1 MSTQGNAPALYA
13 AGDAYRAPYPARMAD
28 FMAAGLTAGL
38 APARDDNTTIALVL
52 VDMQHDFVA
61 PDGALAVPGAQ
72 DDLARLLAWLYR
84 NAGRVTRIYLSLDTH
99 LPSHIFYGGWW
110 IDPRTGQHP
119 APFTAITVEQ
129 VERGEWAPLVE
140 AEWSLDYVRA
150 LRQQA
155 RKDLMIWPPHT
166 MEGTLGHMLAAPL
179 SEAVAWHSVARD
191 VAPVYISKGR
201 TPRTE
206 FYGVFGTEVPD
217 PRDPPSALNTALLD
231 AVMRHDRVYLAGEAK
246 SHCVLETTRQ
256 IVARYADRPDIL
268 DRLHILTDCMS
279 AVAHPTID
287 FDALANAELAAMGER
302 GVRLV
307 ASADPVLQEGA
318 GDDVATGR

>member
-1 MSTQGNAPALYA
+1 MSTHENPPDLFS

-99 LPSHIFYGGWW
+99 LPSHIFYSGWW

-140 AEWSLDYVRA
+140 AEWSLGYVRA

-179 SEAVAWHSVARD
+179 SEAVAWHSAARD
-191 VAPVYISKGR
+191 IAPIFLSKGR

-206 FYGVFGTEVPD
+206 FYGVFGAEVAD
-217 PRDPPSALNTALLD
+217 PSDSRSALNTALLD
-231 AVMRHDRVYLAGEAK
+231 EVMRHDRVYVAGEAK
-246 SHCVLETTRQ
+246 SHCVLETARQ
-256 IVARYADRPDIL
+256 IVARYEGQPDIL
-268 DRLHILTDCMS
+268 GRLHILTDCVS

-287 FDALANAELAAMGER
+287 FDSLAEAEFVTMRER
-302 GVRLV
+302 GAQFV
-307 ASADPVLQEGA
+307 ASDDSVL
-318 GDDVATGR
+318 